1 MTDKKLVVGNLH
13 SIETMGTVD
22 GPGNRTIFFLKGCP
36 LRCSYCHNPDTQ
48 STDMLKAIT
57 PEEVLKISKK
67 YKPYHG
73 EEGGIT
79 FSGGEPLLQGEFLF
93 ESLKL
98 LKENGFNTCVDTSGY
113 GDRRYYEKIFPLI
126 DTLLLDVKAFDK
138 DSFRRLTGANMITYE
153 KFLNKLEENGFKGQI
168 WIRHVMVPGFTDD
181 KESMEKF
188 IKIINPIKNLV
199 ERIEILPYHIGGV
212 NKYEEMKIPY
222 KLEGISPMDK
232 ERAKELEIYSN
243 KLFAESLRTKKVH
256 EETRRKEKI
265 KEFTDREIKIENEK
279 ARLLEK
285 LESLPLLQDISK
297 EEMKEV
303 LEEVKL
309 LKIKTDEY
317 VFKSGDHADYMY
329 IVLEGKV
336 KIYNNTIDGK
346 EQIFYIYRQGDY
358 VGGLNL
364 MDNTSYL
371 YTGKVISD
379 SEIVAVPRELF
390 IKHIF
395 QSPTAL
401 RQMLKK
407 SFERIRWA
415 EELIERLSTSNA
427 TMKTAG
433 LLIKLIN
440 DIGIKTKDGVKLE
453 LALNREEL
461 GSYSGLTRESIT
473 RKLGEFKELG
483 YIDLVGNKTI
493 IIKDQSALE
502 NIVF

>member
-1 MTDKKLVVGNLH
+1 
-13 SIETMGTVD
+13 
-22 GPGNRTIFFLKGCP
+22 
-36 LRCSYCHNPDTQ
+36 
-48 STDMLKAIT
+48 
-57 PEEVLKISKK
+57 
-67 YKPYHG
+67 
-73 EEGGIT
+73 
-79 FSGGEPLLQGEFLF
+79 
-93 ESLKL
+93 
-98 LKENGFNTCVDTSGY
+98 
-113 GDRRYYEKIFPLI
+113 
-126 DTLLLDVKAFDK
+126 
-138 DSFRRLTGANMITYE
+138 
-153 KFLNKLEENGFKGQI
+153 
-168 WIRHVMVPGFTDD
+168 
-181 KESMEKF
+181 
-188 IKIINPIKNLV
+188 
-199 ERIEILPYHIGGV
+199 
-212 NKYEEMKIPY
+212 
-222 KLEGISPMDK
+222 
-232 ERAKELEIYSN
+232 
-243 KLFAESLRTKKVH
+243 
-256 EETRRKEKI
+256 
-265 KEFTDREIKIENEK
+265 
-279 ARLLEK
+279 
-285 LESLPLLQDISK
+285 
-297 EEMKEV
+297 
-303 LEEVKL
+303 
-309 LKIKTDEY
+309 
-317 VFKSGDHADYMY
+317 
-329 IVLEGKV
+329 
-336 KIYNNTIDGK
+336 
-346 EQIFYIYRQGDY
+346 
-358 VGGLNL
+358 

-461 GSYSGLTRESIT
+461 GNYSGLTRESIT